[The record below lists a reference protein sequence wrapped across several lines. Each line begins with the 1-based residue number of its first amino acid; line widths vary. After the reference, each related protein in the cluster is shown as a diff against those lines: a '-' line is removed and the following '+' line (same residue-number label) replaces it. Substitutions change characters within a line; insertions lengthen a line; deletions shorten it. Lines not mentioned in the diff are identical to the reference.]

1 MTIQEM
7 HQLFRVVGQQVG
19 MQTIRAILPEEI
31 DVFLNMA
38 INEKIRYVLAS
49 NVINDES
56 KILNNADISP
66 INYLKTLYQT
76 EYLDGGGSVAGH
88 NFIETTISD
97 DSKIMFYTSFAI
109 RYEDATIKNARI
121 IEPDKLYNVISDYCS
136 SPSKEYPIVVISP
149 KPAGHALIHI
159 YIGEYDE
166 NDVVGTYVSYIKNPN
181 TVSLEDNID
190 CDLPN
195 YTHNE
200 IVQLA
205 VQKYFNSVGST
216 THNVE

>member
-7 HQLFRVVGQQVG
+7 HQLFRVVGQQMG

-38 INEKIRYVLAS
+38 INEKVREVLLS
-49 NVINDES
+49 NVTLNEGTKLMIN
-56 KILNNADISP
+56 NNTSP
-66 INYLKTLYQT
+66 INYIRTLYKQYVVENT
-76 EYLDGGGSVAGH
+76 MLLSNTFSITNLDAMY
-88 NFIETTISD
+88 FI
-97 DSKIMFYTSFAI
+97 SFAVVYSDNI
-109 RYEDATIKNARI
+109 QKGCRLV
-121 IEPDKLYNVISDYCS
+121 EPDRINDILMDFCS
-136 SPSKEYPIVVISP
+136 SPTKNEPVVVMYTTQ
-149 KPAGHALIHI
+149 ANDLVAQV
-159 YIGEYDE
+159 YNNN
-166 NDVVGTYVSYIKNPN
+166 NDVYKLIINYISNPVKVSFDESI
-181 TVSLEDNID
+181 S
-190 CDLPN
+190 CDLPE

>member
-7 HQLFRVVGQQVG
+7 HQLFRVVGQQMG

-38 INEKIRYVLAS
+38 INEKVREVLLS
-49 NVINDES
+49 NVILDEGT
-56 KILNNADISP
+56 KLMINNNPSP
-66 INYLKTLYQT
+66 INYIRTLYKQYVVENT
-76 EYLDGGGSVAGH
+76 MPLSNTFSVTNLDAMY
-88 NFIETTISD
+88 F
-97 DSKIMFYTSFAI
+97 TSFAVVYSDNI
-109 RYEDATIKNARI
+109 QKGCRLV
-121 IEPDKLYNVISDYCS
+121 EPDRINDILMDFCSAPTKNEPVVVMHTTQANDLVAQVYNNN
-136 SPSKEYPIVVISP
+136 
-149 KPAGHALIHI
+149 
-159 YIGEYDE
+159 
-166 NDVVGTYVSYIKNPN
+166 NDVYKLIVNYISNPIK
-181 TVSLEDNID
+181 VAFDKDIS
-190 CDLPN
+190 CDLPE

>member
-7 HQLFRVVGQQVG
+7 HQLFRVVGQQMG

-38 INEKIRYVLAS
+38 INEKVREVLLS
-49 NVINDES
+49 NVILDEGT
-56 KILNNADISP
+56 KLMINNNPSP
-66 INYLKTLYQT
+66 INYIRTLYKQYVVENNEHFDSIFSIT
-76 EYLDGGGSVAGH
+76 DLDAMY
-88 NFIETTISD
+88 F
-97 DSKIMFYTSFAI
+97 TSFGVTYADNVP
-109 RYEDATIKNARI
+109 RACRLV
-121 IEPDKLYNVISDYCS
+121 EPDKIYNVLADYCS
-136 SPSKEYPIVVISP
+136 APTKNEPVVTIYTTQTDDLVAQVYNNNNNVYKLIINYISNPIKVAFDKDHS
-149 KPAGHALIHI
+149 
-159 YIGEYDE
+159 
-166 NDVVGTYVSYIKNPN
+166 
-181 TVSLEDNID
+181 
-190 CDLPN
+190 CDLPE

>member
-7 HQLFRVVGQQVG
+7 HQLFRVVGQQMG

-38 INEKIRYVLAS
+38 INEKVREVLLS
-49 NVINDES
+49 NVTLNEGTKLMIN
-56 KILNNADISP
+56 NNTSP
-66 INYLKTLYQT
+66 INYIRTLYKQYVV
-76 EYLDGGGSVAGH
+76 ENIMLLDNTFPVTNLDAMY
-88 NFIETTISD
+88 F
-97 DSKIMFYTSFAI
+97 TSFAVVYADNVQKGC
-109 RYEDATIKNARI
+109 RLV
-121 IEPDKLYNVISDYCS
+121 EPDRINDILMDFCSAPTKNEPVVVMYTTQANDLVAQIYNDNEGIYKLIINYISNPVKVAFD
-136 SPSKEYPIVVISP
+136 KNIS
-149 KPAGHALIHI
+149 
-159 YIGEYDE
+159 
-166 NDVVGTYVSYIKNPN
+166 
-181 TVSLEDNID
+181 
-190 CDLPN
+190 CDLPE

>member
-7 HQLFRVVGQQVG
+7 HQLFRVVGQQMG

-38 INEKIRYVLAS
+38 INEKIRYVLSS

-76 EYLDGGGSVAGH
+76 EYLDGAIIE
-88 NFIETTISD
+88 NDIIETMKYQD
-97 DSKIMFYTSFAI
+97 DKVMFYTSFAI
-109 RYEDATIKNARI
+109 KYKNNIIKNARI

-136 SPSKEYPIVVISP
+136 SPSKEYPIVVLSP
-149 KPAGHALIHI
+149 KPTGEAIIRI
-159 YIGEYDE
+159 YIGED
-166 NDVVGTYVSYIKNPN
+166 NKDDVVGAYANYIKNPN
-181 TVSLEDNID
+181 TVSLEENVD
-190 CDLPN
+190 CDLPE

>member
-7 HQLFRVVGQQVG
+7 HQLFRVVGQQMG

-38 INEKIRYVLAS
+38 INEKVREVLLS
-49 NVINDES
+49 NVILDEGT
-56 KILNNADISP
+56 KLMINNNTSP
-66 INYLKTLYQT
+66 INYIRTLYKQCIVSNNNHFDSVFSIIN
-76 EYLDGGGSVAGH
+76 LDAMY
-88 NFIETTISD
+88 F
-97 DSKIMFYTSFAI
+97 TSFGVTYADNI
-109 RYEDATIKNARI
+109 TKPCRLV
-121 IEPDKLYNVISDYCS
+121 EPDKIYNVLTDYCS
-136 SPSKEYPIVVISP
+136 APTKNEPVVTIYTTQ
-149 KPAGHALIHI
+149 ADDLVVQVYNDNNDVYELII
-159 YIGEYDE
+159 NYVSNPLKVSFDE
-166 NDVVGTYVSYIKNPN
+166 NIS
-181 TVSLEDNID
+181 S
-190 CDLPN
+190 DLPE

>member
-7 HQLFRVVGQQVG
+7 HQLFRVVGQQMG

-38 INEKIRYVLAS
+38 INEKVREVLLS
-49 NVINDES
+49 NVTLDEGTKLMIN
-56 KILNNADISP
+56 NNTSP
-66 INYLKTLYQT
+66 INYIRTLYKQYT
-76 EYLDGGGSVAGH
+76 FTNNREY
-88 NFIETTISD
+88 N
-97 DSKIMFYTSFAI
+97 KIFPLNSIDAMYFTSFGVTYVDNVQ
-109 RYEDATIKNARI
+109 RPCRLV
-121 IEPDKLYNVISDYCS
+121 EPDKIYNILTDFCSAPTRNEPVIVMYNNENGLVAQIYNGNENVDNVY
-136 SPSKEYPIVVISP
+136 KLIVNYISNP
-149 KPAGHALIHI
+149 VKVTF
-159 YIGEYDE
+159 DE
-166 NDVVGTYVSYIKNPN
+166 DIS
-181 TVSLEDNID
+181 
-190 CDLPN
+190 CDLPE